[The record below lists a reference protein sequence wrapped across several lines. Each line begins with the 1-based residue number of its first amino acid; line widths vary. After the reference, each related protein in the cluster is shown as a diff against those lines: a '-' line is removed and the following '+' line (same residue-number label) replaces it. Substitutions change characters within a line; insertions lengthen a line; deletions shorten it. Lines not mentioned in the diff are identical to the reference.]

1 MANFHRGDV
10 DLVLGERVFTLRL
23 TLQSLAEI
31 EAAFA
36 LADLGGLG
44 ERFGTGRIAAKDLV
58 ILLGAAV
65 RGGGTIITDA
75 ALAALI
81 PASFLPRV
89 AEHLA
94 KLLDLTFGSSAVA
107 ANSSALRAT

>member
-65 RGGGTIITDA
+65 RGHWGVESHHWVMDMVFRDMPKA
-75 ALAALI
+75 C
-81 PASFLPRV
+81 V
-89 AEHLA
+89 A
-94 KLLDLTFGSSAVA
+94 
-107 ANSSALRAT
+107 